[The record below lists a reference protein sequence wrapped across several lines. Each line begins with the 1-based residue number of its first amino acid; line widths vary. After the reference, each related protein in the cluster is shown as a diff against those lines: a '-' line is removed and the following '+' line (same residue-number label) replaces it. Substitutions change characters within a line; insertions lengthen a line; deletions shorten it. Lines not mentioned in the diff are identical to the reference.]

1 MQAMAVRL
9 NIREQVCLQAKE
21 LDTYMLKEAYDKHI

>member
-1 MQAMAVRL
+1 MQPMAVRL

-21 LDTYMLKEAYDKHI
+21 LDTYILRKGCDKHI